1 MRVLQRNFFLNFTLK
16 YFLEKELEI
25 PGFFSQEIETF
36 IKGNIYELYV
46 YKLAIAGRTAGPN

>member
-1 MRVLQRNFFLNFTLK
+1 MK

-36 IKGNIYELYV
+36 IKGNIYKLYAYKLYVYKLYV
-46 YKLAIAGRTAGPN
+46 YKLALAGRTAGPN